1 MHEYLL
7 DREQWVPRPIDEVFD
22 FFSDAANLELLTP
35 PWLKFQI
42 VTPPPIKMAAGTLI
56 EYRIHWHFIR
66 LRWITE
72 ILEWSPPTRFV
83 DIELKG
89 PYKRWHHTH
98 SFIAE
103 HGGTTI
109 RDEIRY
115 ALPLG
120 PLGAVANRLS
130 VGRDLTR
137 IFDYRT
143 ERVSERFDLR

>member
-66 LRWITE
+66 MRWITE

-98 SFIAE
+98 SFTAE
-103 HGGTTI
+103 RGGTTI

-115 ALPLG
+115 ALPFG